1 MNERDLAE
9 QSLRLLGT
17 NNVATLA
24 TFSVKHPSFPFVSF
38 TNYALRSDGIPVFLL
53 SSMATHSKNLRNN
66 SNCSLLVFENEG
78 MSEAR
83 VTLIG
88 RMTTV
93 EEERIETS
101 KEIYLNANPDAA
113 RWIDFGDFQFYEMQ
127 PIDCYIV
134 AGFGAMGWVDP
145 KDFCDP

>member
-1 MNERDLAE
+1 M
-9 QSLRLLGT
+9 
-17 NNVATLA
+17 
-24 TFSVKHPSFPFVSF
+24 
-38 TNYALRSDGIPVFLL
+38 
-53 SSMATHSKNLRNN
+53 
-66 SNCSLLVFENEG
+66 
-78 MSEAR
+78 
-83 VTLIG
+83 TLIG

-93 EEERIETS
+93 EEARIETS